1 MNLMGKVVGRSTSG
15 DKYQGTDIKVLRKPE
30 WHYHA
35 ENFSVHFE
43 IINDNILHGIAS
55 GMFKEDHVEP
65 AIRLKETVIGS
76 INSKSKPYYII
87 LGLSETKSASQKSRN
102 RYVEAILKLYKNN
115 PFHLLVFYGANR
127 LLTAAINLAK
137 PFVPFKVKVAKDF
150 RESLEFVVEKK
161 NYKPLPIEIS
171 SSVKR
176 DEEAPISNEI
186 TVYVEEI
193 LSYIE
198 QINWEV
204 DGINQLEE
212 KDSAHPFYK
221 IFEALKLI
229 KWELDDLH
237 LQRESSENAL
247 RKSETK
253 FRKIVEAS
261 PMGMHM
267 YSLEAGGRLVF
278 TGSNPAADTILG
290 VDNKQFIGKTIEE
303 AFPPLTN
310 TEIPDHYRQICD
322 TGSPYRNEQVQY
334 TDGLINGAFEVNAFQ
349 TGPGMMATMFFDITA
364 RKKAEEALRESEE
377 RYKTLTNNLHVGI
390 YRNTTGPQGKFI
402 EANPAIVEMFGYQD
416 RDEFKAVNVADL
428 YQNPND
434 RKDYNDKM
442 LNNGSV
448 KDYEVRLKKKDGT
461 LFIGSVSAV
470 AVKDS
475 NGEVKYYDGII
486 EDITG
491 KKEIELQ
498 LQQSQKMEAI
508 GTLAGGIAHDFNN
521 ILSAIL
527 GYTELALI
535 DAESE
540 SPLYQSLQEIFRAGE
555 RAKDL
560 VKQILTF
567 SRQAEQESKPVLLNP
582 ISKEVIKFLRA
593 SLPTTID
600 IQQEIMSESL
610 VMADPIQIHQ
620 LLMNLCTN
628 AGHAM
633 GEKGGTLTVKL
644 LDTYLDEEVLVE
656 HPELKPG
663 PYIELT
669 ISDTGHGIP
678 AHLIDRIF
686 DPFFTTKE
694 KGEGTGMGLSVAHGI
709 VGSCGG
715 KIIATSELGKGTTF
729 QIYIP
734 TVQRDEPNI
743 PINGEQAPA
752 GTERILFVDDEIPL
766 VDIGKQIIESLGYK
780 VTTRTSSL
788 EALELFRAKPDGFD
802 LVITDMTMPNMTGD
816 ILAKEI
822 IRIKPDIP
830 VILCTGYSARI
841 TQQQAT
847 SMGIR
852 AFVSKPVIRKDIAD
866 TIRCVLSDA

>member
-1 MNLMGKVVGRSTSG
+1 MNLMGKVVNRSTSG

-30 WHYHA
+30 WHYHT

-43 IINDNILHGIAS
+43 IINDNILHGIAT
-55 GMFKEDHVEP
+55 GRFKEDHVES

-87 LGLSETKSASQKSRN
+87 LGLSETKSASQKGRN
-102 RYVEAILKLYKNN
+102 RYVEAILKLFKNQ
-115 PFHLLVFYGANR
+115 PFHLLIFYGANR

-150 RESLEFVVEKK
+150 RESMEILVDK
-161 NYKPLPIEIS
+161 NNDHPGPIEIA

-176 DEEAPISNEI
+176 DEDAPKSNQI
-186 TVYVEEI
+186 TGYAEEI

-198 QINWEV
+198 KINWEV

-212 KDSAHPFYK
+212 KDPAHPFYK

-237 LQRESSENAL
+237 QQRESSESAL
-247 RKSETK
+247 RKSEAK

-267 YSLEAGGRLVF
+267 YSFEADGRLVF
-278 TGSNPAADTILG
+278 TGANPAADAILG

-322 TGSPYRNEQVQY
+322 TGSQYRNEQVQY

-402 EANPAIVEMFGYQD
+402 EANPAIVEMFGYRD
-416 RDEFKAVNVADL
+416 RDEFKAVNVAEL

-434 RKDYNDKM
+434 RKEYNEKM

-461 LFIGSVSAV
+461 PFTGSVSAV
-470 AVKDS
+470 AVKDP
-475 NGEVKYYDGII
+475 NGEVTYYDGII

-491 KKEIELQ
+491 KKELELQ

-535 DAESE
+535 DAERE
-540 SPLYQSLQEIFRAGE
+540 STLYQSLQEVFRAGE

-567 SRQAEQESKPVLLNP
+567 SRQAEQERKPVLLKP

-600 IQQEIMSESL
+600 IRQEIMSDAL

-633 GEKGGTLTVKL
+633 GERGGRLTVKL
-644 LDTYLDEEVLVE
+644 LDTYFDAEALVD
-656 HPELKPG
+656 HPELKTG
-663 PYIELT
+663 PFIELT

-715 KIIATSELGKGTTF
+715 KIIATSELGKGSTF
-729 QIYIP
+729 KIYLP
-734 TVQRDEPNI
+734 SVEKDEPSQ
-743 PINGEQAPA
+743 PLGAEPVKA

-766 VDIGKQIIESLGYK
+766 ADIGKQMIESLGYK

-816 ILAKEI
+816 ILAKEM
-822 IRIKPDIP
+822 IRIKPEIP

-841 TQQQAT
+841 TQQQAA

-852 AFVSKPVIRKDIAD
+852 AFVSKPVVRRDIAE
-866 TIRCVLSDA
+866 TIRSVLSDI